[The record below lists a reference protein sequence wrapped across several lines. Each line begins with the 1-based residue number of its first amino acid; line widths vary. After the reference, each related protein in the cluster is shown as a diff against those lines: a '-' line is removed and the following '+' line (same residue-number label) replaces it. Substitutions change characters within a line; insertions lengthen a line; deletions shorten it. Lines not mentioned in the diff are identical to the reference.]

1 MRVENGFSVDGSFTG
16 TGATGATG
24 ATVLEASGQSSI
36 IVPGAD
42 FILTAH
48 YARIG
53 SNLILTSPDGE
64 TEFVVRDYFASETP
78 PDLFGDTGA
87 RVTGDL
93 AARLSGPL
101 APGQYAQAGP
111 AGQSA
116 SIGRVETVTGAATA
130 THTDGARVTLGKDSV
145 IHAGDIIETG
155 AGASIGIVF
164 MDKTTFAVGENAR
177 MVLDEMIFDP
187 GNNNVSSVTSLMQ
200 GAFVIITGEIGKLNP
215 QAVVIN
221 TPAAQIGIRGT
232 GMAFDIHLAG
242 AVSTYTLLFGAITVL
257 NAAAQILLDNPL
269 NTVTFTSFNQ
279 PPGPVFPLTQDQFD
293 ALFSSTKAISD
304 QLAPFSVNL
313 GEINP
318 GAGGNDPAGDV
329 AGGGIGPN
337 ISGGALSNPPGP
349 QQPGGPDFFTI
360 GVLPPPL
367 TPPLFAVPPTLPPF
381 EPTLIPIPTGTTAGP
396 TLITGT
402 EIGETLTGGDGP
414 TTIIAL
420 GGDDILI
427 GGGGNDILIGGP
439 GNDTIDGGAESD
451 VAVYGGNFED
461 YSINIAIADNLDG
474 TSTTFHFVS
483 DTRELPVTD
492 GTDNLVNVETF
503 AFADALYD
511 VASGNVAFT
520 VTGINAAPTAV
531 ALTGATAVLAE
542 NLDTTSAVKVADIV
556 VTDDALGTNAL
567 SLSGADAALFEIVG
581 LELFLKAGT
590 VLDFEANPA
599 LDVTVSVDDLGVGA
613 TPDATTNLSITV
625 TDINEAPTAVALT
638 GATTVLAENLD
649 TASAVKVAD
658 IVVTDD
664 ALGTNALSLSG
675 ADAALFEIVGL
686 ELFLKQGAVLD
697 FVANPA
703 LDVTVSVDDLAVG
716 ATPDAMTNLS
726 IFVQPPPPD
735 LTLITGTELGETLTG
750 DDNANTIV
758 ALGGHDILIGLG
770 GADIFIGGEGDDTID
785 GGDGLDTAFYSGLIA
800 DYSIT
805 DNGDGT
811 FDIDDFRDL
820 AVTDGFDVVTN
831 VETFVFADA
840 IYDVATGNIV
850 STLPPPAGT
859 TVLEFDAVVGPGSNG
874 VNAAEFVVGDTLHA
888 RIEYNSTIVDGN
900 PNTQQGLYSGAV
912 TSFTLSFAGSGQS
925 WTIGPSTPGTIQT
938 FNDEISGAS
947 MSDQVYIIG
956 GSGVVGSQLGGAA
969 VFLIEVDFLD
979 FETSPTT
986 PLMLSSD
993 ALPTSVPL
1001 NDGDLGDSN
1010 FFSIGTGFG
1019 FTSINFTNIVMTP
1032 PPQIPLTTITG
1043 TSGPDI
1049 LNGTAGGDVIDG
1061 LAGNDNLTG
1070 NGGNDFLLGGLD
1082 NDIYSFFPGDGVD
1095 VIFDAG
1101 GFDILELNNLN
1112 DSVTN
1117 VMRVGDDLNV
1127 SFSDG
1132 GGITAIGHFAGT
1144 GQQIEQVSF
1153 PSTLEVLNIRA
1164 NGIDGSDDLV
1174 VGGLGADN
1182 LVGMSGSDVLFGGGG
1197 DDTLDGGI
1205 GNDDIIGGAGSD
1217 ILTGGAGSDFFSWT
1231 SPGELIF
1238 HNTDTLRGPDVGD
1251 TIMDF
1256 SSGLGGDIIEF
1267 NSSAF
1272 GFTGSFTLTEGV
1284 NFHTIAAAYD
1294 GTNSGHNDANPNHFV
1309 YSTADETLYYDNDP
1323 AAAGYSIV
1331 ATVAVGSDDIA
1342 ASDVEIFQPGLGGG

>member
-1 MRVENGFSVDGSFTG
+1 MRVANGFSVDGSFTG
-16 TGATGATG
+16 TGATS

-36 IVPGAD
+36 VVPGAD

-78 PDLFGDTGA
+78 PDLFGDTGV

-101 APGQYAQAGP
+101 APGQYAQAGSA
-111 AGQSA
+111 AGSTAQSD
-116 SIGRVETVTGAATA
+116 SIGRVETVTGTATA
-130 THTDGARVTLGKDSV
+130 THADGTRVTLGKDSV
-145 IHAGDIIETG
+145 VHAGDIIETG

-187 GNNNVSSVTSLMQ
+187 GNNNVSSVTSLLQ

-232 GMAFDIHLAG
+232 GMAFDIHLSG

-257 NAAAQILLDNPL
+257 NTAAQILLDNPL
-269 NTVTFTSFNQ
+269 NSVTFTSFNQ
-279 PPGPVFPLTQDQFD
+279 PPGPVFPLSQDQFD
-293 ALFSSTKAISD
+293 SLFSATKAISD

-318 GAGGNDPAGDV
+318 GAGGNDPADGV
-329 AGGGIGPN
+329 AGGGVGPN
-337 ISGGALSNPPGP
+337 ISGGALSDPLGS

-367 TPPLFAVPPTLPPF
+367 TPPTITLPPTLPPF
-381 EPTLIPIPTGTTAGP
+381 EPTPILTSTGTTDGP

-402 EIGETLTGGDGP
+402 EGGETLTGGDGP

-420 GGDDILI
+420 GGNDILI
-427 GGGGNDILIGGP
+427 GAGGNDILIGGP
-439 GNDTIDGGAESD
+439 GNDIIDGGAGSD
-451 VAVYGGNFED
+451 VAVYSGNIAD
-461 YSINIAIADNLDG
+461 YSIGPGQTGFLVTDNRDVAPS
-474 TSTTFHFVS
+474 TS
-483 DTRELPVTD
+483 D
-492 GTDNLVNVETF
+492 GTDSLVNVETF
-503 AFADALYD
+503 AFADAIYD
-511 VASGNVAFT
+511 VASGNIAFFD
-520 VTGINAAPTAV
+520 PP
-531 ALTGATAVLAE
+531 L
-542 NLDTTSAVKVADIV
+542 
-556 VTDDALGTNAL
+556 
-567 SLSGADAALFEIVG
+567 
-581 LELFLKAGT
+581 
-590 VLDFEANPA
+590 
-599 LDVTVSVDDLGVGA
+599 
-613 TPDATTNLSITV
+613 
-625 TDINEAPTAVALT
+625 
-638 GATTVLAENLD
+638 
-649 TASAVKVAD
+649 
-658 IVVTDD
+658 
-664 ALGTNALSLSG
+664 
-675 ADAALFEIVGL
+675 
-686 ELFLKQGAVLD
+686 
-697 FVANPA
+697 
-703 LDVTVSVDDLAVG
+703 
-716 ATPDAMTNLS
+716 
-726 IFVQPPPPD
+726 PPPD
-735 LTLITGTELGETLTG
+735 LALITGTEFGETLTG
-750 DDNANTIV
+750 DANANTII
-758 ALGGHDILIGLG
+758 ALGGNDILIGLG
-770 GADIFIGGEGDDTID
+770 GADIFFGGEGNDTID
-785 GGDGLDTAFYSGLIA
+785 GGAGLDSAVYSGLIA

-805 DNGDGT
+805 NNGNGT

-820 AVTDGFDVVTN
+820 AVTEGFDVVTN
-831 VETFVFADA
+831 VETIIFADA
-840 IYDVATGNIV
+840 IFDTATGNTV

-888 RIEYNSTIVDGN
+888 RIEYNSTITDGN

-912 TSFTLSFAGSGQS
+912 TSFILSFAGSGQS

-947 MSDQVYIIG
+947 MSDQVFIIG
-956 GSGVVGSQLGGAA
+956 GSGVTGSPLGGIA
-969 VFLIEVDFLD
+969 VNLIEVDFLD

-1001 NDGDLGDSN
+1001 NDGDLSDSN
-1010 FFSIGTGFG
+1010 FFSIGTSAG
-1019 FTSINFTNIVMTP
+1019 FTSINFTNIVVSP
-1032 PPQIPLTTITG
+1032 PPLPPLTTITG
-1043 TSGPDI
+1043 TSGADT
-1049 LNGTAGGDVIDG
+1049 LNGTAGIDAIDG
-1061 LAGNDNLTG
+1061 LAGNDNLIG
-1070 NGGNDFLLGGLD
+1070 NGGNDILLGGLG
-1082 NDIYSFFPGDGVD
+1082 NDTYSFFPGDGVD
-1095 VIFDAG
+1095 VISDAG

-1144 GQQIEQVSF
+1144 GQEIEQVSF
-1153 PSTLEVLNIRA
+1153 PTTQEVLNIRA

-1174 VGGLGADN
+1174 VGGPGADN
-1182 LVGMSGSDVLFGGGG
+1182 LVGMSGSDVLAGGGG

-1205 GNDDIIGGAGSD
+1205 GNDDIRGGAGSD
-1217 ILTGGAGSDFFSWT
+1217 ILTGGAGSDFFSWI
-1231 SPGELIF
+1231 SPGELTF

-1256 SSGLGGDIIEF
+1256 TSGLGGDIIEF

-1272 GFTGSFTLTEGV
+1272 GFNGSFTLTEGL
-1284 NFHTIAAAYD
+1284 NFHTITAAYD
-1294 GTNSGHNDANPNHFV
+1294 GNNSGHNNANPNHFV
-1309 YSTADETLYYDNDP
+1309 YSTADQTLYYDNDP

-1331 ATVAVGSDDIA
+1331 ATVAAGSDNIT
-1342 ASDVEIFQPGLGGG
+1342 ASDVEIFQPGLVAL

>member
-16 TGATGATG
+16 TGATG

-130 THTDGARVTLGKDSV
+130 THTDGTRVTLGKDSV

-520 VTGINAAPTAV
+520 VTDINEAPTAV
-531 ALTGATAVLAE
+531 ALIGATTVIDE
-542 NLDTTSAVKVADIV
+542 NLDTASAVKVADIV

-590 VLDFEANPA
+590 VLDF
-599 LDVTVSVDDLGVGA
+599 
-613 TPDATTNLSITV
+613 
-625 TDINEAPTAVALT
+625 
-638 GATTVLAENLD
+638 
-649 TASAVKVAD
+649 
-658 IVVTDD
+658 
-664 ALGTNALSLSG
+664 
-675 ADAALFEIVGL
+675 
-686 ELFLKQGAVLD
+686 
-697 FVANPA
+697 VANPA

-716 ATPDAMTNLS
+716 ATPDATTNLS

-735 LTLITGTELGETLTG
+735 LTLITGTELGETLIG
-750 DDNANTIV
+750 DINVNTIIG
-758 ALGGHDILIGLG
+758 LGGDDILIGLG
-770 GADIFIGGEGDDTID
+770 GADIFVGGDGDDTID
-785 GGDGLDTAFYSGLIA
+785 GGDGLDTAFYTGLIA

-831 VETFVFADA
+831 VETIVFADA

-859 TVLEFDAVVGPGSNG
+859 TVLEFDAIVGPGTNG

-912 TSFTLSFAGSGQS
+912 TGFTLSFAGTGQS

-947 MSDQVYIIG
+947 MSDQVFIIG
-956 GSGVVGSQLGGAA
+956 GSGVAGSQLGGAA

-1182 LVGMSGSDVLFGGGG
+1182 LVGLSGNDVLLGGGG
-1197 DDTLDGGI
+1197 DDTLDGGFE
-1205 GNDDIIGGAGSD
+1205 NDDIVGGAGSD
-1217 ILTGGAGSDFFSWT
+1217 ILTGGPGSDTFLWV
-1231 SPGELIF
+1231 SPGDLTF
-1238 HNTDTLRGPDVGD
+1238 HNTNTLRGPDVGD

-1256 SSGLGGDIIEF
+1256 SSGLGGDTIEF